1 MNTLAQGI
9 GASMIESMAETIPQK
24 EMRTLFCSDYMQF
37 VSVTTMIQ
45 HSKKVAHW
53 VTAEVISANG
63 TKVSHKH
70 FKNSFLLDMF
80 GFFPFHLIK
89 PYNHILHLIP

>member
-9 GASMIESMAETIPQK
+9 GASMIESTADTIPQK
-24 EMRTLFCSDYMQF
+24 EMKTLFSSDYMQF

-53 VTAEVISANG
+53 VTAEVINANG
-63 TKVSHKH
+63 NKVSSCD
-70 FKNSFLLDMF
+70 F
-80 GFFPFHLIK
+80 
-89 PYNHILHLIP
+89 